1 MTETR
6 IERCVYCG
14 ASHPS
19 GTLPTAEDLA
29 ETLAEERARLAAR
42 IEAID
47 AEAAAAESR
56 RFFLGI
62 PWDAH
67 TLERVR
73 EIGYSVPVALR
84 AELLA
89 HVPERLRAALA
100 EGFADRDGAR

>member
-1 MTETR
+1 MQDDRSE
-6 IERCVYCG
+6 
-14 ASHPS
+14 P
-19 GTLPTAEDLA
+19 

-47 AEAAAAESR
+47 AEMVAAEVR
-56 RFFLGI
+56 AALFVEV
-62 PWDAH
+62 PPDATPTH
-67 TLERVR
+67 ARLV
-73 EIGYSVPVALR
+73 GYGVPIALR

>member
-1 MTETR
+1 MQDDRSE
-6 IERCVYCG
+6 
-14 ASHPS
+14 P
-19 GTLPTAEDLA
+19 

-47 AEAAAAESR
+47 AEMVAAEWR
-56 RFFLGI
+56 RVLFEVTD
-62 PWDAH
+62 WTAVAN
-67 TLERVR
+67 VR
-73 EIGYSVPVALR
+73 GVGFGVPVALR